1 MMKSEGDREYR
12 RAARW
17 YDAIYGFK
25 DYAAEAEMIRSRV
38 IERRPGAR
46 RLLDV
51 ACGTGEHLKHL
62 RAHFDVEGL
71 DASAE
76 MLDIARAKL
85 PGVPLHL
92 GDMRRFK
99 LGRTFDAAMCM
110 FGAMGHLDTAD
121 EVAEAVACIARHLEP
136 GGVLIVEPFLTPER
150 FTDGKLSGRFIDEE
164 KLKLARVGQSRRE
177 GDKAILD
184 MHHLM
189 ATPDGV
195 ESFVE
200 RMVLTLFPLDVFRQA
215 MSAVGMTIDF
225 DPKGPMDRG
234 LFVGTL
240 PALRDDR

>member
-1 MMKSEGDREYR
+1 MSYSQ
-12 RAARW
+12 AARW

-38 IERRPGAR
+38 IERRPAAR

-62 RAHFDVEGL
+62 RPHFDVEGL
-71 DASAE
+71 DSAAE
-76 MLDIARAKL
+76 MLEIARAKL
-85 PGVPLHL
+85 PGVLLHL
-92 GDMRRFK
+92 GDMRRFD
-99 LGRTFDAAMCM
+99 LGHTFDAAICM
-110 FGAMGHLDTAD
+110 FGAMGHLDTAE
-121 EVAEAVACIARHLEP
+121 EVAQAVACIARHLEP
-136 GGVLIVEPFLTPER
+136 GGVLIVEPFLTPDR
-150 FTDGKLSGRFIDEE
+150 FMSGRPSGRFIDEE
-164 KLKLARVGQSRRE
+164 NLKLARVALGRRE

-184 MHHLM
+184 MHHLI

-215 MSAVGMTIDF
+215 MSAVGMSIDF

-234 LFVGTL
+234 LFVCTL
-240 PALRDDR
+240 PASRDDR